1 MQQGVAQIMDAA
13 IPLEELSLRAVA
25 IRLRA

>member
-13 IPLEELSLRAVA
+13 IRLEELSLRAVA
-25 IRLRA
+25 VRLRA